1 MNDKVASLNDNGEY
15 DPYIISLSDEDG
27 TDYEFEVLDD
37 IDYNDARYLA
47 LLPVYDDPD
56 EMLRDSGEMVILKAV
71 PGDEPES
78 EEYEEIQ
85 DDNEYEDVAAVFA
98 DRLQDLTSKI
108 FRLPCAC
115 TWFAVYDPNNFNIG
129 SPAPTAGLQTSRFM
143 RKKGA
148 RNCWEDTHLLVTQVI
163 KADIRQ
169 GGLSAT
175 LGCTAR

>member
-1 MNDKVASLNDNGEY
+1 MFALSGAKGRSKFMNDKVASLNDNGEY

-98 DRLQDLTSKI
+98 DRLQDLFEI
-108 FRLPCAC
+108 
-115 TWFAVYDPNNFNIG
+115 
-129 SPAPTAGLQTSRFM
+129 
-143 RKKGA
+143 
-148 RNCWEDTHLLVTQVI
+148 EDE
-163 KADIRQ
+163 
-169 GGLSAT
+169 
-175 LGCTAR
+175 

>member
-1 MNDKVASLNDNGEY
+1 MNDKVASLNANGEY

-37 IDYNDARYLA
+37 IDYNGARYLA

-98 DRLQDLTSKI
+98 DRLQDLFEI
-108 FRLPCAC
+108 
-115 TWFAVYDPNNFNIG
+115 
-129 SPAPTAGLQTSRFM
+129 
-143 RKKGA
+143 
-148 RNCWEDTHLLVTQVI
+148 EDE
-163 KADIRQ
+163 
-169 GGLSAT
+169 
-175 LGCTAR
+175 